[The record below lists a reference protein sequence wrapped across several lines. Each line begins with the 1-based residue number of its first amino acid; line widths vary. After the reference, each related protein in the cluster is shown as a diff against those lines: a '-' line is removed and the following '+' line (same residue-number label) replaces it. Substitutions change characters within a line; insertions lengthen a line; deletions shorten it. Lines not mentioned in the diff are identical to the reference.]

1 MANYPYL
8 TVVGASNA
16 SLGQAGGQ
24 LIQDGDTATYV
35 GPFVAITALS
45 TCVFDFS
52 ESEMGFIT
60 GMDPLAVDFTLR
72 AGLTIYGR
80 FEEVTLASGD
90 AILYKG

>member
-1 MANYPYL
+1 MANYPYM

-24 LIQDGDTATYV
+24 LIQDGDTSTYV

-45 TCVFDFS
+45 LCKFDFS
-52 ESEMGFIT
+52 ESDMGFIT
-60 GMDPLAVDFTLR
+60 GMDPAAVDF
-72 AGLTIYGR
+72 GLSRGMTIYGR
-80 FEEVTLASGD
+80 FEEVTLVSGD

>member
-8 TVVGASNA
+8 TVVGARNA

-24 LIQDGDTATYV
+24 LIQDGDTNTYI

-45 TCVFDFS
+45 TCIFDFAN
-52 ESEMGFIT
+52 SEMGFIT
-60 GMDPLAVDFTLR
+60 GMDPAAVNFELR
-72 AGLTIYGR
+72 VGLTIYGR
-80 FEEVTLASGD
+80 FEEVTLVSGD